1 MKSFNVMP
9 LPSMRTLY
17 HLNTTK
23 LTRVNPKMIGRVYG
37 KDSQKS
43 FMEGKRRGGSLKS
56 FFKKVGSKIGRI
68 GKKIYEGVKTGV
80 NWLQN
85 NETGKKVKDA
95 VKKVLTT
102 VVPYIPAVGPAIAPF
117 VDPAIDGTL
126 KVVDEGTK
134 LFDKLVEDIKN
145 KNPGASVED
154 IKDIVNQV
162 KHTYNTVKDSKIV
175 DKVSEALKNRV
186 DENMKD
192 ISKKLPD
199 AVKAEGLYDVL
210 KTARYLPLLD
220 RRTIKAE
227 EKQKKGGMISTVYKI
242 RKPGKEIRMI
252 LGERGDK
259 EYSPLKVAK
268 VAGRIYLGGRFK
280 LGGRAFLNESETEK
294 TSNYGSSNETSK
306 AIKLSEALK
315 NMKL

>member
-1 MKSFNVMP
+1 MKSFNVIP

-68 GKKIYEGVKTGV
+68 GKKIYTGVKKGV
-80 NWLQN
+80 DWLQN
-85 NETGKKVKDA
+85 TDTGKKVKDA

-117 VDPAIDGTL
+117 IDPAIDGTL

-134 LFDKLVEDIKN
+134 LFDKLVEDVKN
-145 KNPGASVED
+145 KNPGASVDD
-154 IKDIVNQV
+154 IKNIVNQV
-162 KHTYNTVKDSKIV
+162 KNTYNTVKDSKIV
-175 DKVSEALKNRV
+175 DKVSEALKNRT
-186 DENMKD
+186 EQNIKD
-192 ISKKLPD
+192 ISKNLPD
-199 AVKAEGLYDVL
+199 VVKAEGVADLIKVA
-210 KTARYLPLLD
+210 KYLPLLD
-220 RRTIKAE
+220 KSTIKTE
-227 EKQKKGGMISTVYKI
+227 EKQKKGGSISTVYKI

-252 LGERGDK
+252 LGDK
-259 EYSPLKVAK
+259 ADREYSPLKVAR
-268 VAGRIYLGGRFK
+268 VAGKIYLGGRFR
-280 LGGRAFLNESETEK
+280 LDGGETKNSSICGKTNEQNK
-294 TSNYGSSNETSK
+294 T
-306 AIKLSEALK
+306 IKLTEALK
-315 NMKL
+315 NMKI